1 MIQAQAESDRRN
13 FLMKKLI
20 AAVCVCAS
28 FLFAV
33 PVFAKVQGYEEA
45 KASYEKEE
53 KPEKSFSVEDGEGE
67 EVQVLAKED
76 TAYVMVKET
85 IVRSLPGEKG
95 KELGKVL
102 LGTEISRVAVC
113 DNGWSKAYCE
123 DENHSRI
130 LGYISDAA
138 LSEETSVVEK
148 DETVTAAKD
157 CDILDFP
164 GKKDGQVVGEL
175 LEMDEVRRTA
185 QIDDIWSR
193 IVYLDEEGN
202 EKNGYIPTNV
212 LEGQVEQ
219 GASDKIV
226 NAVEDDK
233 KQQEGNTKEEQ
244 TEEDNKAV
252 VQVADASAGVI
263 SKSEGSG
270 IFAEAVDGVVSA
282 GGVEG
287 VIDGVQI
294 GVPVAASSDASL
306 KPLGTFRITHYCP
319 CSICCGPW
327 ANGITSTGVTAT
339 TNHTIAVDPSQIP
352 YGSQVVINGQV
363 YVAEDCGGAIKTNC
377 IDIYVASHEEG
388 ESKGVYY
395 TDVYLIQ

>member
-1 MIQAQAESDRRN
+1 
-13 FLMKKLI
+13 MKKSVTAMCI
-20 AAVCVCAS
+20 CAS
-28 FLFAV
+28 FLFTV
-33 PVFAKVQGYEEA
+33 PVFAGVPGYSEA
-45 KASYEKEE
+45 EASYKKEQ
-53 KPEKSFSVEDGEGE
+53 KTEKSFLVEDGEGK

-76 TAYVMVKET
+76 KAYVTVKET
-85 IVRSLPGEKG
+85 IVRSMPGEKG
-95 KELGKVL
+95 KALGTVL
-102 LGTEISRVAVC
+102 LGAEVSRVAVW

-123 DENHSRI
+123 DENGRKI
-130 LGYISDAA
+130 FGYIPNTA
-138 LSEETSVVEK
+138 LSEETSVIEM
-148 DETVTAAKD
+148 DEEVTAAKD

-185 QIDDIWSR
+185 KIDDTWSR
-193 IVYLDEEGN
+193 IVYLDEKGN

-212 LEGQVEQ
+212 LDGQEDK

-233 KQQEGNTKEEQ
+233 KQQEKKQQEGNTEEEQ
-244 TEEDNKAV
+244 TGADNKAE

-270 IFAEAVDGVVSA
+270 IFAEAVDGVASA

-287 VIDGVQI
+287 FVNGVQI
-294 GVPVAASSDASL
+294 GTPVAVSSDASL

-395 TDVYLIQ
+395 TDVYLVQ

>member
-1 MIQAQAESDRRN
+1 
-13 FLMKKLI
+13 MKKLMTAMCI
-20 AAVCVCAS
+20 CAS
-28 FLFAV
+28 FFIAV
-33 PVFAKVQGYEEA
+33 PVFAGVSGYHEA
-45 KASYEKEE
+45 EASYKKEE
-53 KPEKSFSVEDGEGE
+53 KLEKGFSVEDGEGN

-76 TAYVMVKET
+76 KAYVTVKET
-85 IVRSLPGEKG
+85 TVRSMPGEKG
-95 KELGKVL
+95 KVLGTVL
-102 LGTEISRVAVC
+102 LGTEISRMAVC

-123 DENHSRI
+123 DENGRKI
-130 LGYISDAA
+130 FGYIPNTA
-138 LSEETSVVEK
+138 LSEETSVIEM
-148 DETVTAAKD
+148 DEEVTAAKD

-185 QIDDIWSR
+185 KIDDTWSR
-193 IVYLDEEGN
+193 IVYLDEKGN
-202 EKNGYIPTNV
+202 EKNGYIPTNI
-212 LEGQVEQ
+212 LDGQEDK

-233 KQQEGNTKEEQ
+233 KQQEKKRQEGNAKEEQ
-244 TEEDNKAV
+244 TEADEKEA

-270 IFAEAVDGVVSA
+270 IFAEAVDGVASA

-287 VIDGVQI
+287 FVNGVQI
-294 GVPVAASSDASL
+294 GTPVAVSSDASL

-377 IDIYVASHEEG
+377 IDIYVANHEEG

-395 TDVYLIQ
+395 TDVYLVQ

>member
-1 MIQAQAESDRRN
+1 
-13 FLMKKLI
+13 MKKLMTAMCI
-20 AAVCVCAS
+20 CAS
-28 FLFAV
+28 FFIAV
-33 PVFAKVQGYEEA
+33 PVFAGVSGYHEA
-45 KASYEKEE
+45 EASYKKEE
-53 KPEKSFSVEDGEGE
+53 KPEKGFSVEDGEGN

-76 TAYVMVKET
+76 KAYVTVKET
-85 IVRSLPGEKG
+85 TVRSMPGEKE
-95 KELGKVL
+95 KALGTVL
-102 LGTEISRVAVC
+102 LGTEISRRAVC

-123 DENHSRI
+123 DENGSRI
-130 LGYISDAA
+130 LGYIQDTA
-138 LSEETSVVEK
+138 LSEETSVVEV
-148 DETVTAAKD
+148 DEEVTAAKD

-185 QIDDIWSR
+185 KIDDIWSR
-193 IVYLDEEGN
+193 IVYLDEKGN

-212 LEGQVEQ
+212 LEGQEDK

-233 KQQEGNTKEEQ
+233 KQQEKKRQEGNAKEEQ
-244 TEEDNKAV
+244 TEADEKEA

-270 IFAEAVDGVVSA
+270 IFAEAVDGVASA

-294 GVPVAASSDASL
+294 GTPVAVSSDASL